1 MGCAYPATMR
11 LHLCRHAEAA
21 PGEPDELRELT
32 PRGVEQAQDLG
43 EHLAELE
50 DPPQLVVSSPLLRA
64 RQTAAEIGRALGAP
78 VQVAEEL
85 APGATIDSLRR
96 AIDGTQGPVAVVGHQ
111 PDCSEIAYAV
121 IGRDPGFPVA
131 GVVELDLGA

>member
-1 MGCAYPATMR
+1 MR

-43 EHLAELE
+43 ERLAELE

-78 VQVAEEL
+78 VQVAEEH
-85 APGATIDSLRR
+85 APGATIDSLRS
-96 AIDGTQGPVAVVGHQ
+96 AVDGQNGPVAVVGHQ

-131 GVVELDLGA
+131 GMVELDLGP

>member
-1 MGCAYPATMR
+1 VR

-32 PRGVEQAQDLG
+32 PRGVVQAQDLG
-43 EHLAELE
+43 ERLSELA

-78 VQVAEEL
+78 VHVVEEL
-85 APGATIDSLRR
+85 APGATIESLRR
-96 AIDGTQGPVAVVGHQ
+96 AIDGKRGPVAAVGHQ

-131 GVVELDLGA
+131 GMVVLELTT

>member
-1 MGCAYPATMR
+1 VR

-32 PRGVEQAQDLG
+32 PRGVEQAQGLG
-43 EHLAELE
+43 ERLAELE

-85 APGATIDSLRR
+85 APGATIDSLRS
-96 AIDGTQGPVAVVGHQ
+96 AIDGQNGPVAVVAHQ

>member
-1 MGCAYPATMR
+1 MR

-32 PRGVEQAQDLG
+32 PLGVEQARELG
-43 EHLAELE
+43 ARLAALAN
-50 DPPQLVVSSPLLRA
+50 PPRLVMTSPLLRA
-64 RQTAAEIGRALGAP
+64 RQTAAEIGRATGVP
-78 VQVAEEL
+78 VRIDEAL
-85 APGATIDSLRR
+85 APGATVDSLML
-96 AIDGTQGPVAVVGHQ
+96 ALDGEQGPVATVGHQ

-131 GVVELDLGA
+131 GMVELELAT